1 MNVNGNVNSAANN
14 KEEILWLKCSSCK
27 ELIYKRIFI
36 ENLYVCP
43 LCGFHY
49 RIGAQERIK
58 ITFDNEGRKFKPLYE
73 DVVSRDV
80 LGFSEPEP
88 YSKVLEENRLKTG
101 LSEAVVVGAGR
112 VKGKEIAAIIFD
124 FNFMGG
130 SMGFGVGERIVRI
143 FEYAAEKNIP
153 VFAFTASGGARM
165 QEGLVSLYQMPR
177 TILAAAYFRKKSNKP
192 FISIFLNPTT
202 GGVLASFAYRADYVA
217 AEPNAL
223 IGFAGPRV
231 IEKTIGRKLPEGFQR
246 SEFLLKKGLI
256 DRIVRRDEIR
266 DFIVRWCV

>member
-1 MNVNGNVNSAANN
+1 MSETNLSDSSKQEVF
-14 KEEILWLKCSSCK
+14 WLRCSNCK
-27 ELIYKRIFI
+27 ELIYKRIFV

-49 RIGAQERIK
+49 RISAHERIK
-58 ITFDNEGRKFKPLYE
+58 ITFDGEGQEFKPLFE
-73 DVVSRDV
+73 EVVSGDV

-88 YSKVLEENRLKTG
+88 YSKVLDENRSKTG
-101 LSEAVVVGAGR
+101 LSEAVVVGTGK
-112 VKGKEIAAIIFD
+112 VKGNEVAAIIFD

-130 SMGFGVGERIVRI
+130 SMGFGVGERIVKI

-165 QEGLVSLYQMPR
+165 QEGLISLYQMPR
-177 TILAAAYFRKKSNKP
+177 TILAAAYFRKKSNRP
-192 FISIFLNPTT
+192 FVSIFLNPTT

-256 DRIVRRDEIR
+256 DKIVRRDEIR
-266 DFIVRWCV
+266 DFIARWCL

>member
-1 MNVNGNVNSAANN
+1 MENINSSP
-14 KEEILWLKCSSCK
+14 EVFWLKCSNCK
-27 ELIYKRIFI
+27 ELIYKRIFV
-36 ENLYVCP
+36 ENLHVCP

-49 RIGAQERIK
+49 RIGASERIK
-58 ITFDNEGRKFKPLYE
+58 ITFDDEGREFKPLFE
-73 DVVSRDV
+73 DIVSRDI

-88 YSKVLEENRLKTG
+88 YQEVLEKNRRKTG
-101 LSEAVVVGAGR
+101 LTEAVVVGTGK
-112 VKGKEIAAIIFD
+112 VKGYEIAAIIFD
-124 FNFMGG
+124 FSFMGG

-143 FEYAAEKNIP
+143 FELSAEKNLP

-165 QEGLVSLYQMPR
+165 QEGLISLYQMPR
-177 TILAAAYFRKKSNKP
+177 TILAATYYKKKSNKP
-192 FISIFLNPTT
+192 FISVFLNPTT
-202 GGVLASFAYRADYVA
+202 GGVLASFASRADYIA

-256 DRIVRRDEIR
+256 DKIVKRDEIR
-266 DFIVRWCV
+266 DFIAKWCR